1 MKNLIFLVFLTIV
14 SMSCCKKREID
25 QNIICGNGFT
35 PNATHTECLCPLE
48 TNYLIAG
55 GTECRP
61 KGEFVYQARASA
73 KNCIPPVP
81 DIVFT
86 RDSIGVMDLGQVSS
100 FNSVILTW
108 GDARAYN
115 GFFANESSLT
125 KLADGRYEYK
135 LKSNVITR
143 TECPQWEN
151 RATSEIIYAY
161 GHGISNVEN
170 TKMDIQM
177 IYIDRLG
184 VTLDTAYLHLWK

>member
-1 MKNLIFLVFLTIV
+1 MKNLLFLVFLTMV
-14 SMSCCKKREID
+14 SMSCCKKKEMLP
-25 QNIICGNGFT
+25 NINCGDRFI
-35 PNATHTECLCPLE
+35 PNDTHTDCLCPLDS
-48 TNYLIAG
+48 NYLIAG
-55 GTECRP
+55 GLECQA
-61 KGEFVYQARASA
+61 KGEFVYQVRASA
-73 KNCIPPVP
+73 KNCIPNVP

-86 RDSIGVMDLGQVSS
+86 RDSIGVINLGQVSP
-100 FNSVILTW
+100 FNSVFLTW
-108 GDARAYN
+108 GNARAYD

-135 LKSNVITR
+135 LKSNVIHR
-143 TECPQWEN
+143 YKCPQWEN